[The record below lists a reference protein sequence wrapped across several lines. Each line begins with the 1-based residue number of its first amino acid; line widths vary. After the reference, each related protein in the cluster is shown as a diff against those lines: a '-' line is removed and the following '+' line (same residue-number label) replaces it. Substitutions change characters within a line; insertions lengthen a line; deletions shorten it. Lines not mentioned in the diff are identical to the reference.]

1 MSRSRHSTLEKTFKI
16 SKAFDDEL
24 EIQNNGFQRF
34 EFIPVDT
41 SGEKYKLSVILEE
54 KLFSGIVEM
63 PYQSSEFIEAA
74 DLLQVFCGFPNLDK
88 HTSLSFETVVDS
100 NVLKIK
106 VCISFQKDTKKKRR
120 TEEFNFELM
129 EAERDIEQED
139 TNAIKKN
146 IERLEMERES
156 LYQKLQILEGYYDS
170 RIKTLDMKFYFSASS
185 KITEEYFE
193 ITIKIDQEKKDFI
206 NCIHKDPRFTN
217 ISGHFKKHVYEAK
230 IYFASKELYEK
241 NVDSIQEWIIDFS
254 CPSDI
259 GYCFTHRTPEMMLD
273 YIKKRDASDFCD
285 QRKQI
290 DNILVTLFE
299 LNLEY
304 ELDDKLILPP
314 SLFSPQIQ
322 YMDVRGWDNQ
332 LNIMQKLSNLPR
344 FQDET
349 FFHPSIGFFKSDI
362 EKIFSQN

>member
-1 MSRSRHSTLEKTFKI
+1 MSRLTGRASTLEKTFKI
-16 SKAFDDEL
+16 SKAFDDEF
-24 EIQNNGFQRF
+24 EVQNNGFQRF

-41 SGEKYKLSVILEE
+41 SGEKYKLSVILDE
-54 KLFSGIVEM
+54 KLFTGLVEI
-63 PYQSSEFIEAA
+63 PYQSSEYIETV
-74 DLLQVFCGFPNLDK
+74 DLLKVFCGVPNLDK
-88 HTSLSFETVVDS
+88 HTSLSFDTIVES
-100 NVLKIK
+100 NVLKIN

-120 TEEFNFELM
+120 TEDWNFELV

-146 IERLEMERES
+146 IEKLEMERES

-170 RIKTLDMKFYFSASS
+170 RIKNLDMKFYFSASS
-185 KITEEYFE
+185 KINEEYFE
-193 ITIKIDQEKKDFI
+193 ITIKIDHENKEFI
-206 NCIHKDPRFTN
+206 NAIHRETRFTN
-217 ISGHFKKHVYEAK
+217 ISGHFKKNVYEAK

-241 NVDSIQEWIIDFS
+241 NCESIQEWIIDFS
-254 CPSDI
+254 CPSDV
-259 GYCFTHRTPEMMLD
+259 GYSFTHRTPEMMLE
-273 YIKKRDASDFCD
+273 YIKRRDSSDFFD

-304 ELDDKLILPP
+304 ELFQKLLLPP
-314 SLFSPQIQ
+314 SLFCPQIQ
-322 YMDVRGWDNQ
+322 YIDQLGWDNEFD
-332 LNIMQKLSNLPR
+332 IMKKLYNLPK

-362 EKIFSQN
+362 QKIFS